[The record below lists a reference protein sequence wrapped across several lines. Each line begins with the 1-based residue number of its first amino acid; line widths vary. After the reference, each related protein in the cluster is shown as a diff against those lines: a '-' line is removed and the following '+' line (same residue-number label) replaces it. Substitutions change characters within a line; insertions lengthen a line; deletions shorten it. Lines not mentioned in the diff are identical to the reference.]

1 MTSGYQDTND
11 AQQNEDPHSLPIG
24 SRNIDSIDASPQTKK
39 NAPREQQQQ
48 PQQPTTTTTTTT
60 TSTTTTPTPTPTITS
75 TSTDQLLSTSPMKSD
90 EIFTDANTPCAP
102 TRSRVG
108 PATFKS

>member
-39 NAPREQQQQ
+39 MPQENNNNHNNHNNQQQQQ
-48 PQQPTTTTTTTT
+48 PQQQQHQQPQ
-60 TSTTTTPTPTPTITS
+60 PQP
-75 TSTDQLLSTSPMKSD
+75 QQ
-90 EIFTDANTPCAP
+90 
-102 TRSRVG
+102 
-108 PATFKS
+108 